1 MMNKAELRK
10 YYLSKRSTLDANT
23 LTLRNEQ
30 IKDLFLA
37 YFHDFKIE
45 AVHTFLPISG
55 KNEINT
61 KPILDA
67 LRRKNPKLK
76 VVVSKSNLETLEMT
90 SYLLQE
96 NTILEVNRWGIPEP
110 LEGVPF
116 DDVKIDIILIPLLIF
131 DKSGH
136 RVGYGKGF
144 YDRFLKKCRV
154 GALKVGLC
162 LEPPVASIPDTD
174 TFDVV
179 MNYCVTPERVYNF
192 IRPFSP

>member
-1 MMNKAELRK
+1 MNKAELRK
-10 YYLSKRSTLDANT
+10 HYLSKRNALDANSFV
-23 LTLRNEQ
+23 LRNEQ

-37 YFHDFKIE
+37 YFHDFRVE
-45 AVHTFLPISG
+45 AIHTFLPISG

-61 KPILDA
+61 NPILEA
-67 LRRKNPKLK
+67 LKRRNPKLK

-96 NTILEVNRWGIPEP
+96 NTVLEVNRWGIPEP
-110 LEGVPF
+110 VEGVPF
-116 DDVKIDIILIPLLIF
+116 DDVKIDIILVPLLIF

-144 YDRFLKKCRV
+144 YDRFLKKCRP

-162 LEPPVASIPDTD
+162 LEPPVHSIPDTD
-174 TFDVV
+174 PNDVM
-179 MNYCVTPERVYNF
+179 MNYCVTPERVYSF
-192 IRPFSP
+192 VRPL